1 MYETSSTFRSGIRP
15 KRNGNIGFCFKLHIH
30 GGITMKNHKSEYS
43 VIQTV
48 LFMIRQAAKEAPTVL
63 VWLVADAILALI
75 LQLLELYVTPVL
87 LRDMERQIAWNE
99 LVKTILLFS
108 GGMLLLAGLK
118 EYMNDATYQGKIEIR
133 MSFCKAITAKIGTTS
148 YCNLGKKDFQEKKER
163 ANQATNG
170 NNRAT
175 EIIWTQLNQLLFCLL
190 GFFAYLLVMKRMNL
204 LILAVTVLAAIVSY
218 LAVQRSVVWL
228 QNNRA
233 ENDHARQ
240 CFWYLTNETWSPV
253 AAKDVRILHMK
264 EWLLDTLRQNY
275 DTFMHFERSVGKRD
289 FMADAVNVFAA
300 LIRNGVAYVYLIG
313 QVLAG
318 NMDAPQFILY
328 FSAVSGFTNW
338 VQGIM
343 ENVAQIRQSGVGI
356 SDVMELLFYA
366 EPYRFENGEALP
378 ENKAGQYELKLEN
391 VSFRYPGASEDT
403 LHNLNLT
410 IRNGEKLA
418 VVGRNGAG
426 KSTLVK
432 LLCGFFDPTEGRV
445 LLNGE
450 DIRKYNRKEYY
461 RLFSAVFQDF
471 SILAGTIAENVA
483 QSVEEMDASRV
494 KEAVKD
500 AGLKE
505 NIERLPGQYETR
517 LGRSVYLD
525 AYELSGGETQRLMLA
540 RALYRNA
547 PVIVLD
553 EPTAA
558 LDPIAESD
566 LYERYHELTK
576 GSTSIYV
583 SHRLASTKFCDRIIL
598 IGAGGIAEMG
608 THEELMDAGKEYA
621 HLYEIQSRYYTE
633 GGMEDAAFHA

>member
-1 MYETSSTFRSGIRP
+1 
-15 KRNGNIGFCFKLHIH
+15 
-30 GGITMKNHKSEYS
+30 MKNHKSEYS

-108 GGMLLLAGLK
+108 GGMLLLTGLK
-118 EYMNDATYQGKIEIR
+118 EYMNDATFQGKIEIR

-190 GFFAYLLVMKRMNL
+190 GFFAYLLVMKRINL

-275 DTFMHFERSVGKRD
+275 DTFMHFERSMGKRD
-289 FMADAVNVFAA
+289 FMADSVNVFAA

-366 EPYRFENGEALP
+366 EPYRFEDGEALP

-410 IRNGEKLA
+410 IRSGEKLA

-505 NIERLPGQYETR
+505 NIERLPEQYETR

-621 HLYEIQSRYYTE
+621 HLYEVQSRYYTE

>member
-1 MYETSSTFRSGIRP
+1 M
-15 KRNGNIGFCFKLHIH
+15 N
-30 GGITMKNHKSEYS
+30 NHKSEYG
-43 VIQTV
+43 VIQTIR
-48 LFMIRQAAKEAPTVL
+48 FMIRQAVKEAPAVL
-63 VWLVADAILALI
+63 VWLVVDAILALI

-87 LRDMERQIAWNE
+87 LRDIEEQIALKE
-99 LVKTILLFS
+99 LATTILLFS
-108 GGMLLLAGLK
+108 GGILLLTGLK
-118 EYMNDATYQGKIEIR
+118 EYINNATYQGKIEIR
-133 MSFCKAITAKIGTTS
+133 MSLCKAITAKIGATS
-148 YCNLGKKDFQEKKER
+148 YCNLGKKDFQEKKEHT
-163 ANQATNG
+163 NQATNS
-170 NNRAT
+170 NSSAT
-175 EIIWTQLNQLLFCLL
+175 EIIWTQLNQLLFCML
-190 GFFAYLLVMKRMNL
+190 GFFAYLLVMKRMNV
-204 LILAVTVLAAIVSY
+204 LILAVTILAAAVSY

-240 CFWYLTNETWSPV
+240 CFRYLRDEAWSPV
-253 AAKDVRILHMK
+253 AAKDIRILHMK
-264 EWLLDTLRQNY
+264 QWLLDTMKQNY
-275 DTFMHFERSVGKRD
+275 EIFMHFERASGNHD
-289 FMADAVNVFAA
+289 FMADSVNVFA
-300 LIRNGVAYVYLIG
+300 
-313 QVLAG
+313 
-318 NMDAPQFILY
+318 
-328 FSAVSGFTNW
+328 

-343 ENVAQIRQSGVGI
+343 ENVGQIRQSGVGI
-356 SDVMELLFYA
+356 SDVMELLFYE
-366 EPYRFENGEALP
+366 EPYRFEGGEHLP
-378 ENKAGQYELKLEN
+378 QNTKGQYELCLEN

-403 LHNLNLT
+403 LHKLNLT

-461 RLFSAVFQDF
+461 GLFSAVFQDF

-483 QSVEEMDASRV
+483 QSVEEIDDSRV
-494 KEAVKD
+494 KEAIKD

-505 NIERLPGQYETR
+505 NVERLPEQYETR
-517 LGRSVYLD
+517 LGRSVHLD

-583 SHRLASTKFCDRIIL
+583 SHRLASTKFCDCIIL

-621 HLYEIQSRYYTE
+621 HLYEVQSRYYTE

>member
-1 MYETSSTFRSGIRP
+1 
-15 KRNGNIGFCFKLHIH
+15 
-30 GGITMKNHKSEYS
+30 MKNHKSEYS

-48 LFMIRQAAKEAPTVL
+48 LFMIRQAAKEAPSIL

-108 GGMLLLAGLK
+108 GGMLLLTGLK
-118 EYMNDATYQGKIEIR
+118 EYMNDATFQGKIEIR

-190 GFFAYLLVMKRMNL
+190 GFFAYLLVMKRINL

-240 CFWYLTNETWSPV
+240 CFWYLANETWSPV

-275 DTFMHFERSVGKRD
+275 DTFMHFERSMGKRD
-289 FMADAVNVFAA
+289 FMADSVNVFAA

-318 NMDAPQFILY
+318 NMDASQFILY

-343 ENVAQIRQSGVGI
+343 ENVSQIRQSGVGI

-366 EPYRFENGEALP
+366 EPYRFEDGEALP

-494 KEAVKD
+494 REAVKD

-505 NIERLPGQYETR
+505 NVERLPEQYETR

-621 HLYEIQSRYYTE
+621 HLYEVQSRYYTE

>member
-1 MYETSSTFRSGIRP
+1 
-15 KRNGNIGFCFKLHIH
+15 
-30 GGITMKNHKSEYS
+30 MKNHKSEYS

-48 LFMIRQAAKEAPTVL
+48 LFMIRQAAKEAPSIL

-108 GGMLLLAGLK
+108 GGMLLLTGLK
-118 EYMNDATYQGKIEIR
+118 EYMGDATYQGKIEIR
-133 MSFCKAITAKIGTTS
+133 MSICKAITTKVGTTS

-190 GFFAYLLVMKRMNL
+190 GFFAYLLVMKRINL

-240 CFWYLTNETWSPV
+240 CFWYLANETWSPV

-275 DTFMHFERSVGKRD
+275 DTFMHFERSMGKRD
-289 FMADAVNVFAA
+289 FMADSVNVFAA

-318 NMDAPQFILY
+318 NMDASQFILY

-621 HLYEIQSRYYTE
+621 HLYEVQSRYYTE